1 MEINIQEIIEAIT
14 PFVNPGLIELV
25 AIGEQITTPE
35 GRWEAFQDWL
45 RRNPKWRKSV
55 NKWMQ
60 LTPEDAYAKM
70 KGAIIEDS
78 NNPAMIRFFI
88 KKLIGPEME
97 GRIIRAVGTL
107 QVMYAARKKMKTGV
121 NPQ

>member
-25 AIGEQITTPE
+25 AIGEKMTTPD

-45 RRNPKWRKSV
+45 KRNPKWRKSV

-70 KGAIIEDS
+70 KAAIIEDS

-88 KKLIGPEME
+88 NKLIGAEME
-97 GRIIRAVGTL
+97 ARIIRAVATL
-107 QVMYAARKKMKTGV
+107 QRMYTERKKEKARI
-121 NPQ
+121 NS